1 MRTVALALAIG
12 LLGVGSL
19 EAQEHQH
26 GQAPGRGQQPGMMGG
41 MGAMGGMG
49 MMEGM
54 GMMGMMGPMAELAS
68 FAPARILEHR
78 GPLEL
83 TDEQVAALTTLQEET
98 GKAAEDAH
106 APAHAAMEA
115 LQQEFKADAPDL
127 DRVRQLF
134 TAHQTAMGNV
144 QLLRLEAALKAKTL
158 LTPEQ
163 RGIVKGLGMHD
174 GPGMPHGHQ
183 EMMRD

>member
-19 EAQEHQH
+19 EAQGHQH

-41 MGAMGGMG
+41 MG

-54 GMMGMMGPMAELAS
+54 GMLGMMGPMAELAS

-83 TDEQVAALTTLQEET
+83 TGEQVTALTTLQEET
-98 GKAAEDAH
+98 KEATEDAH

-115 LQQEFKADAPDL
+115 LQQELQGDAPDL

-144 QLLRLEAALKAKTL
+144 QLLRLEAALKAKAL

-163 RGIVKGLGMHD
+163 RGIIKGLGMHD
-174 GPGMPHGHQ
+174 RPGMPHGHQ
-183 EMMRD
+183 ETMRD